1 MSNGYNAFMDVKCLG
16 KNITYS
22 GLLGYIS
29 EFSSALCILDLHSII
44 RSPIAIG
51 VDTQA
56 EYNFTTTNYNSP

>member
-29 EFSSALCILDLHSII
+29 EFSSALCILDLHSI
-44 RSPIAIG
+44 S
-51 VDTQA
+51 
-56 EYNFTTTNYNSP
+56 NSHRR